1 MENTNTYKDKENIKD
16 KKTRPPKY
24 TLQKPVLSFSNYIS
38 SDLLKNLK
46 KEMIEIKSIPGLY
59 MKPLTSKKSPLE
71 QEEAL
76 YFVCR
81 LYDEVKE
88 DLRKILEKRE
98 EDRHFIDTQT
108 NQMSKKN
115 KEFKFSY
122 LDKQYETIIGKK
134 DAQKNVVVGP
144 LERPVETAIFE
155 LPSHLKGHHVT
166 LFGPSDTRKMSINAM
181 NSWHRKDENEHE
193 LVTKLVNESKILPKW
208 GADDED
214 SKTPNIDSFSEACK
228 NLIKCFDKSL
238 KYQDKKSG
246 KHYSIEKEQ
255 LAKPIKRPPGFGLPS
270 GGHIYK
276 ENPLP
281 LHLFDFGMHLFHC
294 WNNPEALTFYF
305 PKLEN
310 ENEARYL
317 KKLIETAEE
326 MIQNFQPSYKRG
338 TIRVLIVFENP
349 RAIFRIKEIIKELY
363 PYFAG
368 GSLGWHDYLAS
379 TARLFRL
386 DPFYR
391 IPVKADPNI
400 VIKHIKASHDLVAKE
415 VGEKGGAAI
424 GGMYGVL
431 PLHGNRE
438 SYRLAMIGF
447 IKDIL
452 IQLRRG
458 LNGFWVAHPDFVR
471 PGIAICWA
479 WNKLKKENKEKD
491 LKNLIKVL
499 LPSMPQEQKDLWT
512 FVTEKNNENLRKDDP
527 LFNRELLAATI
538 TKSSTIQNNDPEE
551 VRYNIF
557 QVIQYL
563 VDWLNGNGC
572 VALPATLKNGD
583 GKDVFVRVMDDLAT
597 TERSRWE
604 VWAEIFHKRFSKAD
618 FYQILKE
625 EIDFIRYNQETET
638 KKIQVQWNKKTYKW
652 YLVSIKILTKLMTD
666 PNPSEFAT
674 ELLLPFTFDFIR
686 NERDPWA
693 KAYASDPNKYSV
705 PEEVTLLEKELN
717 LGLNSH

>member
-1 MENTNTYKDKENIKD
+1 MVNTTTHENIRN
-16 KKTRPPKY
+16 KKPFLYKGKINKTA
-24 TLQKPVLSFSNYIS
+24 LSFSDYIS
-38 SDLLKNLK
+38 EELLKSLK
-46 KEMIEIKSIPGLY
+46 KEMIEFKTIPDLY
-59 MKPLTSKKSPLE
+59 IKPLHSESSPLE
-71 QEEAL
+71 EEKAL
-76 YFVCR
+76 QFVCS

-88 DLRKILEKRE
+88 ELKNILEKRQ
-98 EDRHFIDTQT
+98 EDRHFIDSETQKL
-108 NQMSKKN
+108 SKKN
-115 KEFKFSY
+115 KVSQFSY
-122 LDKQYETIIGKK
+122 LDSQYETVIGKK
-134 DAQKNVVVGP
+134 DSQENIVVGP
-144 LERPVETAIFE
+144 LEKIIDTTIFE

-166 LFGPSDTRKMSINAM
+166 LFGPSDTSKMSINAM
-181 NSWHRKDENEHE
+181 NSWHRKRKDEHE
-193 LVTKLVNESKILPKW
+193 LVTKLVNESKILPMW

-238 KYQDKKSG
+238 KFEDIKSG
-246 KHYSIEKEQ
+246 KSYSIENEK

-276 ENPLP
+276 GNPLP

-310 ENEARYL
+310 EKEARYL
-317 KKLIETAEE
+317 KKLIEVAER
-326 MIQNFQPSYKRG
+326 MIKATQPSYKLG
-338 TIRVLIVFENP
+338 TVRVLVVFENP
-349 RAIFRIKEIIKELY
+349 RAIFRVREIIKELY

-400 VIKHIKASHDLVAKE
+400 VIKYIKASHDLVAKE

-431 PLHGNRE
+431 PEQGNKE

-447 IKDIL
+447 VKDIL

-471 PGIAICWA
+471 PGIALCWA
-479 WNKLKKENKEKD
+479 WNKFKNENKEGD
-491 LKNLIKVL
+491 LKNLINVL
-499 LPSMPQEQKDLWT
+499 VPSTTEDQKDLWE
-512 FVTEKNNENLRKDDP
+512 FVMEQNQEHLEKDDP
-527 LFNRELLAATI
+527 LFNRGLLAATI
-538 TKSSTIQNNDPEE
+538 QKSSTIQNNDPEE
-551 VRYNIF
+551 VRYNIY
-557 QVIQYL
+557 QTLQYL

-572 VALPATLKNGD
+572 VALPATLKSRD
-583 GKDVFVRVMDDLAT
+583 GKEVFVRVMDDLAT

-604 VWAEIFHKRFSKAD
+604 VWAEIFHKRFSQID
-618 FYQILKE
+618 FYKILRE
-625 EIDFIRYNQETET
+625 EIEFIRYNQETET
-638 KKIQVQWNKKTYKW
+638 KKIQVKWTQETHKW
-652 YLVSIKILTKLMTD
+652 YLVGIKILTKLMTD
-666 PNPSEFAT
+666 SDPKEFAT

-686 NERDPWA
+686 NEKDPWA
-693 KAYASDPNKYSV
+693 KAYASDPEKYSL
-705 PEEVTLLEKELN
+705 PREITLLETKLN
-717 LGLNSH
+717 LTLNQ